1 MLSAI
6 ALSPFGLGSGA
17 IAAPTSVVV
26 PTVPITRR
34 PTTPVVVPTTPTR
47 TPGNVVLPIYSSP
60 NAPAVILPTPPK
72 STPSPIVN
80 RPTYAGSNTENGG
93 LVYRVVVAS
102 NSTLTKQQVQRVIP
116 DAFSTTV
123 NGRPVIQ
130 AGIFREQSKA
140 KEVQQLLNRNNLSAA
155 VLSASA
161 NDVNFNPPPSTPVKS
176 TPGAVDL
183 PSVPKSGTVVVIDPG
198 HGGGDPGAIGIRGLQ
213 EAEINLDIS
222 QQVVALLKQKGVN
235 AMLTRTRDVEIDLE
249 PRVAFA
255 EKANADV
262 FVSIHSNSFDASR
275 TDVSGVETY
284 HYSGGS
290 GQRLAQSVHKN
301 LIRDTGARDR
311 GVKTANFYVIKYTD
325 MPAILVE
332 VGFVT
337 GSDDAARL
345 SSTSGRAKTAQAI
358 AKGILEYLQ

>member
-6 ALSPFGLGSGA
+6 ALSPFGFGAGA
-17 IAAPTSVVV
+17 IAVPASVVV
-26 PTVPITRR
+26 PTVPITR
-34 PTTPVVVPTTPTR
+34 TPTTPTVVPTAPTNR
-47 TPGNVVLPIYSSP
+47 GNVVIPIYSSP
-60 NAPAVILPTPPK
+60 NAPAVILPPPPR
-72 STPSPIVN
+72 STPAPIVN

-102 NSTLTKQQVQRVIP
+102 NSVLTKQQVQRVIP

-123 NGRPVIQ
+123 NGKSVIQ

-140 KEVQQLLNRNNLSAA
+140 KEVQQLLNRNNLSAS

-161 NDVNFNPPPSTPVKS
+161 NEMNRNPTPTAPK
-176 TPGAVDL
+176 TAPGAANL

-255 EKANADV
+255 EKAKADV

-290 GQRLAQSVHKN
+290 GQRLAQSVQRN

-337 GSDDAARL
+337 GSEDAARL

>member
-6 ALSPFGLGSGA
+6 ALSPFGFGAGA
-17 IAAPTSVVV
+17 IAVPASVVV
-26 PTVPITRR
+26 PTVPITR
-34 PTTPVVVPTTPTR
+34 TPTTPTVVPAAPTNR
-47 TPGNVVLPIYSSP
+47 GNVVIPIYSSP
-60 NAPAVILPTPPK
+60 NAPAVILPPPPR
-72 STPSPIVN
+72 STPAPIVT

-102 NSTLTKQQVQRVIP
+102 NSVLTKQQVQRVIP

-123 NGRPVIQ
+123 NGKSVIQ

-140 KEVQQLLNRNNLSAA
+140 KEVQQLLNRNNLSAS

-161 NDVNFNPPPSTPVKS
+161 NEMNRNPTPTAPK
-176 TPGAVDL
+176 TAPEAANL

-255 EKANADV
+255 EKAKADV

-290 GQRLAQSVHKN
+290 GQRLAQSVQRN

-337 GSDDAARL
+337 GSEDAARL